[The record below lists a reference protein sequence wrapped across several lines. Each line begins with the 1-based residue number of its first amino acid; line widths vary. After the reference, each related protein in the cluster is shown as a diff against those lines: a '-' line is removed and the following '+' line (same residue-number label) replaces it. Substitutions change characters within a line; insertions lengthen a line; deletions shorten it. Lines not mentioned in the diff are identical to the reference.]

1 MVALLLKASFIVAIL
16 LAFYKLFLEKE
27 SFFAVN
33 RIYLI
38 GCLVRTFLLPFVSL
52 PKLVDD
58 QGFISAI
65 IERADNGESLSSSAP
80 SALQESRDFKSQN
93 DIPEK
98 GQARLIDWLL
108 WLYYFGVAVFSLNLF
123 V

>member
-1 MVALLLKASFIVAIL
+1 MVALLLKASLIAGIL

-38 GCLVRTFLLPFVSL
+38 GCLVLTFLLPFVSL

-65 IERADNGESLSSSAP
+65 IERTDNRESLSSPAP
-80 SALQESRDFKSQN
+80 GVLPETTAGDSKSQN

-98 GQARLIDWLL
+98 GQAGLIDWLL
-108 WLYYFGVAVFSLNLF
+108 WRSEE
-123 V
+123 